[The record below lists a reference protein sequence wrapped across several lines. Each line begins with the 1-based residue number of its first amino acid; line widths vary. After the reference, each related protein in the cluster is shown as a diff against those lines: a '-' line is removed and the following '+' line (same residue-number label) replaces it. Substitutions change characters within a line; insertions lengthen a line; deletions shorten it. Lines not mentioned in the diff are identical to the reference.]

1 MEQKRRIS
9 YAHTIW
15 EITESLRGA
24 RELEEALAFSL
35 RSVVKTVDAQAGTIW
50 FLDKEDDRLYPVFNI
65 GPVDISGI
73 SVANGQGIAG
83 SVVKTGEPVIV
94 EDCSKDERFNQKV
107 DKKTGFST
115 KSLICVPLIN
125 KYEIIGC
132 IQILNKNDGSLYT
145 QEEFSLCE
153 NLASLVAIA
162 VEERGFLVKIDTS
175 LKRLMRFLDVKKE
188 FHTGEK
194 TIHILK
200 GITLDIYEK
209 ELVVILGES
218 GCGKSTFLN
227 IVGGMD
233 TPTSGEV
240 EIEGVDF
247 SNPSEKELTLFRRNK
262 VGFVF
267 QSYNLMPN
275 LTAIENLNFIGEL
288 CDDSMDAEEALRQ
301 VGLEE
306 RMNNYP
312 AQMSGG
318 QQQRVSIARAIIKKP
333 RLILADEPT
342 AALDYQTGKDV
353 LQVFENILKGQGTT
367 IVMVTHN
374 IEIAKMAN
382 RIIRMKDGK
391 IVDIQI
397 NMHPLKAAE
406 IVW

>member
-15 EITESLRGA
+15 EITESLRGV

-50 FLDKEDDRLYPVFNI
+50 FLNKEDDRLYPVFNI

-83 SVVKTGEPVIV
+83 SVVKTGEAVIV

-233 TPTSGEV
+233 APTSGEV